1 MKTFT
6 VEVTQ
11 VVQAYTLHPV
21 TEESTFEELRLTDV
35 ERDAIALD
43 LENELG
49 IRVCDK
55 TARGWQ
61 SVGDILRTTREKY
74 NHIVGNIKARDRM
87 REAMA

>member
-6 VEVTQ
+6 VELTQ
-11 VVQAYTLHPV
+11 VVQAYALQPV

-43 LENELG
+43 IENELG

-55 TARGWQ
+55 TARSWQ
-61 SVGDILRTTREKY
+61 SVGDVVRT
-74 NHIVGNIKARDRM
+74 VAARGVV